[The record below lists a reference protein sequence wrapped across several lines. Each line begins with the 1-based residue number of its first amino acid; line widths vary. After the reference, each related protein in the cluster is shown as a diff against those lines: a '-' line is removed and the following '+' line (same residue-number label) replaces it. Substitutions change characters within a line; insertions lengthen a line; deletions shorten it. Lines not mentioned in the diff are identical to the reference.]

1 MTAPDEPSIDG
12 AAPQQLHGI
21 SPAMQEVRR
30 ELTLAG
36 RHRAPVLI
44 TGEPGVGKASAAH
57 LLHWHRNHGDDA
69 PFVAVDC
76 RASSEGAF
84 GKVLF
89 QVAGTAAQAHT
100 RGPDQGQHGTV
111 FLAHLSQM
119 SATRQ
124 ALLLRSLESTTR
136 GSCVIASGP
145 SDLFER
151 VVSNQFSERLFYRL
165 NTLHI
170 VIPPLRAR
178 QDDVPVLLRYFF
190 HSYSRPGLVLP
201 QLSQAA
207 LRCFVHHT
215 WPGNVSELK
224 HLVQQLTQRR
234 PGQVV
239 QPADLPPGV
248 RLQVA

>member
-1 MTAPDEPSIDG
+1 
-12 AAPQQLHGI
+12 
-21 SPAMQEVRR
+21 
-30 ELTLAG
+30 
-36 RHRAPVLI
+36 
-44 TGEPGVGKASAAH
+44 
-57 LLHWHRNHGDDA
+57 
-69 PFVAVDC
+69 
-76 RASSEGAF
+76 
-84 GKVLF
+84 
-89 QVAGTAAQAHT
+89 
-100 RGPDQGQHGTV
+100 
-111 FLAHLSQM
+111 M

-207 LRCFVHHT
+207 LRCGSVSNCVQTRLRKTSGHGKRLIVWIDLLAKERRHDHSSQAGRVHGVRVAGRISSGLPPSAETRHT
-215 WPGNVSELK
+215 PVCAELK
-224 HLVQQLTQRR
+224 MIVLPGTQLPLRQRPDTGHTVTGVVVPSRR
-234 PGQVV
+234 PSSGGCRPDRSTRPIRHQERRR
-239 QPADLPPGV
+239 D
-248 RLQVA
+248 